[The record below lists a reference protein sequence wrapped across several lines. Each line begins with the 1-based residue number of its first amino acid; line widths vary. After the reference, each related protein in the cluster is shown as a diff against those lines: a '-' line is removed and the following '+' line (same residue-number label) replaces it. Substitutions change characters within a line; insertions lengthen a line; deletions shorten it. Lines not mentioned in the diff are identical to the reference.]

1 MQPTTYNLRL
11 SYQKAYKYAIVR
23 VRYKKTKTTWRE
35 QWKTKES

>member
-11 SYQKAYKYAIVR
+11 SCQKAHKYVIVS
-23 VRYKKTKTTWRE
+23 VKYEKTKTTWRE